1 MRKKAI
7 SCFLSAAMAA
17 SVLAAPAMAAETDEQ
32 TTYSIL
38 YSSEVSTLNY
48 LVTSTINEQ
57 VCGANTIDTLVEY
70 DNEGNLKEGLAT
82 EWSVSDDGLTWTFKL
97 REGVK
102 WVDYTGAEVADLT
115 ANDFVSAMKYEL
127 TPEYESANAQNLFGK
142 IANAEEYYKGLAGE
156 EGYDEIDFDE
166 VGIKAVDDYTLEYT
180 LENPVPYFLSTLVY
194 VVNMP
199 AYGPQLEELG
209 ADFATSN
216 DKMYYCGAYYMS
228 EFEPQVKQEYKKNTL
243 NWDADNV
250 FIETI
255 EKTYN
260 SESSTIGPE
269 MVKRGEIDEATI
281 GADIL
286 DAWMNDP
293 ETSDLISKERPD
305 TSYSYFYCMNFNPTF
320 DEEYEPE
327 NWKLAVNNENFRK
340 ALQFGLST
348 VAPVA
353 ISEPNSPE
361 QYISTTITPANF
373 AKLDGVDYVTNEAFT
388 SLEYQGTDVEKAA
401 EYAELAK
408 AELEEAGATFPIKIL
423 MKYNPSTTNWDKEC
437 TVVEQQLEAVLGEDF
452 IDIIVEAGP
461 SDNFLSEVRRTGD
474 YALMKC
480 GWGADYA
487 DPETWTDPFYQAEGD
502 DEGYKYEFLRTA
514 INEKTA
520 AADDVQNYFDL
531 VEAAKAITTDD
542 EARYDAFAE
551 AEAFL
556 IDKAFVIPYGISVS
570 NYICTKLNVFEGQ
583 DAPFGVSRLRYKG
596 QHIQDDYV
604 SMEQYEENKAA
615 VSAE

>member
-1 MRKKAI
+1 MRKI
-7 SCFLSAAMAA
+7 LSCVLSAAMAA
-17 SVLAAPAMAAETDEQ
+17 SLLAAPAMAAESEADA
-32 TTYSIL
+32 TYSIL

-57 VCGANTIDTLVEY
+57 ICGANTIDTLVEY
-70 DNEGNLKEGLAT
+70 DNKGNLQPGLAT
-82 EWSVSDDGLTWTFKL
+82 EWSVSDDGLVWTFKL

-115 ANDFVSAMKYEL
+115 AADFVAAMKYEL

-142 IANAEEYYKGLAGE
+142 ILNAEEYFKGLAGE
-156 EGYDEIDFDE
+156 EGFEAIDFEE
-166 VGIKAVDDYTLEYT
+166 VGIKAVDEYTLEYT
-180 LENPVPYFLSTLVY
+180 LAAPVPYFLSTLVY

-209 ADFATSN
+209 AEFGTSN

-228 EFEPQVKQEYKKNTL
+228 EYEPQVKQVYTKNAL

-250 FIETI
+250 FIETV

-260 SESSTIGPE
+260 AEQGTIGPE
-269 MVKRGEIDEATI
+269 MVKRGETDEATI

-293 ETSDLISKERPD
+293 ETSSLISKERPD

-348 VAPVA
+348 IAPVA
-353 ISEPNSPE
+353 ISEPTAPE
-361 QYISTTITPANF
+361 QYVSTTITPANF

-388 SLEYQGTDVEKAA
+388 SLEYQGIDVEKAA
-401 EYAELAK
+401 AYRDAART
-408 AELEEAGATFPIKIL
+408 ELEAQGATFPVKAL

-437 TVVEQQLEAVLGEDF
+437 TLVEQQLESVLGADF
-452 IDIIVEAGP
+452 IDIIVVAGP
-461 SDNFLSEVRRTGD
+461 SDNFLSEVRRSGD
-474 YALMKC
+474 YAFMKC

-502 DEGYKYEFLRTA
+502 DEGYKYEFMRNA
-514 INEKTA
+514 ITEDTA
-520 AADDVQNYFDL
+520 AAADVQAYFDL
-531 VEAAKAITTDD
+531 VEAAKAITTD
-542 EARYDAFAE
+542 EAARYDAFAA
-551 AEAFL
+551 AEAYL

-570 NYICTKLNVFEGQ
+570 NYICTRLNVFEGQ

-596 QHIQDDYV
+596 QHILDHYV
-604 SMEQYEENKAA
+604 SMEEYEANQAA
-615 VSAE
+615 LTE